1 MHGLVS
7 LLDENYY
14 IVVENVWKM
23 LEESFG
29 LKGIRVT
36 PPFRITTAG
45 LGLFS
50 GKELI
55 IYIAIVKNEK
65 LIQLHELIY
74 NNFSSVLENEVP
86 YYHPNLWMP
95 HISIAYSDLTKKN
108 IGKVMEYLSFKDF
121 QWDIEI
127 DNLSFIHEPENS
139 IGNLKYKFLFQG

>member
-1 MHGLVS
+1 MCYISKIMHGLVS

-36 PPFRITTAG
+36 PYPHFSWQVAENYDNKKLETKMKEIVKKVKPFRITTAG

-86 YYHPNLWMP
+86 YYHPNLW
-95 HISIAYSDLTKKN
+95 
-108 IGKVMEYLSFKDF
+108 
-121 QWDIEI
+121 
-127 DNLSFIHEPENS
+127 
-139 IGNLKYKFLFQG
+139 